1 MRATRRDETV
11 AALAGSAERMQEAHA
26 VYMTLF
32 ANRSFRDLTGQTLK
46 KVIAFIES
54 LQFQLIQVISKQSGK
69 PTVAAPVAAP

>member
-1 MRATRRDETV
+1 MRATLRDETA
-11 AALAGSAERMQEAHA
+11 AALAGSTERMRESHA

-32 ANRSFRDLTGQTLK
+32 ANQSYQDPTGQTLR